1 MEISSFHLAYRP
13 NVIGENGHRKR
24 IFSKTLATRLRVDGL
39 KLGFSNGR
47 HALFAEHNACFVSD
61 AIVCPLFSV
70 FV

>member
-1 MEISSFHLAYRP
+1 MS
-13 NVIGENGHRKR
+13 
-24 IFSKTLATRLRVDGL
+24 ATRLRVDGL

-70 FV
+70 WTGEKISGYVWTGPKLSLTFIGS